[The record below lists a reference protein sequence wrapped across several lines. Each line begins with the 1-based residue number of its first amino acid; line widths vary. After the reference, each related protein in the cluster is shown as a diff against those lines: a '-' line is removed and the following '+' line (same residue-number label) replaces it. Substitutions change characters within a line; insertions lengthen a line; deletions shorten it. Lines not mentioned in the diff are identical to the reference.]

1 MINDI
6 WRQTILPVTVNI
18 KEAIK
23 VLDDV
28 ALKILL
34 ITNENNIFIGTVTDG
49 DIRRGLLRGL
59 NLDSPVNEIVN
70 KKSLIVPPSINQ
82 EMVLQ
87 IMINNKIQQ
96 IPVLNAQG
104 MVVGLHLWDELRTYK
119 QLSNIMIIMAGGKG
133 ERLHPHTLNCPKP
146 LLPFNGKPILE
157 HIIFRAKKQGF
168 NHFILSIHY
177 LGHMIE
183 DYFGNGEKFGV
194 KIEYLRENLPLG
206 TAGALSLLEKKPK
219 ETFIVVNGDIITNID
234 YTHLINFHKE
244 NKASA
249 TMAVRSYEWQ
259 NPFGEI
265 KTKGIEII
273 DFEEKPIYRSYINAG
288 VYALEG
294 SMLNLLENAKHC
306 DMPTF
311 INRIKR
317 NSNRVIAFPMHESW
331 NDIGSPSDFAKA
343 VNDTK
348 VLNINE

>member
-1 MINDI
+1 MAKDI
-6 WRQTILPVTVNI
+6 WRQTILPITVNI
-18 KEAIK
+18 KDAIK

-34 ITNENNIFIGTVTDG
+34 ITDENNVFIGTVTDG

-59 NLDSPVNEIVN
+59 NLDSPVKEIVN
-70 KKSLIVPPSINQ
+70 QKSLIVPPSLNQ
-82 EMVLQ
+82 ELVLQ
-87 IMINNKIQQ
+87 IMISNKIQQ
-96 IPVLNAQG
+96 IPVLNEQG
-104 MVVGLHLWDELRTYK
+104 LVVGLHLWDELKTNK

-133 ERLHPHTLNCPKP
+133 ERLHPQTLNCPKP

-157 HIIFRAKKQGF
+157 HIIFHAKRQGF
-168 NHFILSIHY
+168 NHFILAIHY

-206 TAGALSLLEKKPK
+206 TAGALSLLRNKPK
-219 ETFIVVNGDIITNID
+219 ESFIVTNGDIITNVD
-234 YTHLINFHKE
+234 YTQLINFHQE

-249 TMAVRSYEWQ
+249 TMAVRNYEWQ

-265 KTKGIEII
+265 RTKGIEII

-288 VYALEG
+288 VYALEN
-294 SMLNLLENAKHC
+294 STLNLLENSKYC

-311 INRIKR
+311 INRIKK
-317 NSNRVIAFPMHESW
+317 NSDRVIAFPIHESW
-331 NDIGSPSDFAKA
+331 NDLGSPKDFAKA
-343 VNDTK
+343 VNETK
-348 VLNINE
+348 VWI